1 MSTFSTKIAVICAL
15 CFFLAPPLV
24 RANPENYPEFAA
36 LAPSDD
42 IKPEFIHMNQ
52 LVEDILARK
61 KIMIVDVRGPDEYAS
76 QHIKGAISLPLRD
89 LSQNVEFI
97 PKEGLVALY

>member
-1 MSTFSTKIAVICAL
+1 MSIFSTKIVVICSMCL
-15 CFFLAPPLV
+15 FLAPPLV
-24 RANPENYPEFAA
+24 RANPANYPEFAA
-36 LAPSDD
+36 LAPPHD
-42 IKPEFIHMNQ
+42 IKPEFIHVDQ

-61 KIMIVDVRGPDEYAS
+61 KVMIVDVRSPGEYAS

-89 LSQNVEFI
+89 LSMNVELI

>member
-1 MSTFSTKIAVICAL
+1 MSTFSTRIGAICSL
-15 CFFLAPPLV
+15 CLLLAPALV
-24 RANPENYPEFAA
+24 RGNSENYPEFAA
-36 LAPSDD
+36 LTPSHD
-42 IKPEFIHMNQ
+42 IKAEFIHVDQ

-61 KIMIVDVRGPDEYAS
+61 KVMIVDVRSPGEYAS

-89 LSQNVEFI
+89 LSANVELI